1 MNVDRTGM
9 ARVRRP
15 LAAAAAGYLLGMFPS
30 AAITARRVGGGKVDL
45 RSAGTGN
52 PGGANA
58 FRLLGRRAGVAVT
71 CADIAKGALACRLG
85 RAIAGDAGAHLAG
98 VSAVAGHCYP
108 AHAGFRGGMGVATS
122 FGQCLA
128 TFPVYAPLD
137 VGVAVAVG
145 KLSPAR
151 HRIALSLVVSSG
163 LWVAAGGMWWR
174 RGLPNLWG
182 PAPSPLLPLANA
194 ATSGL
199 IASRG
204 LIAIRKQQRTELDTA
219 R

>member
-1 MNVDRTGM
+1 M
-9 ARVRRP
+9 
-15 LAAAAAGYLLGMFPS
+15 
-30 AAITARRVGGGKVDL
+30 

-58 FRLLGRRAGVAVT
+58 LRLLGRRAGVAVT
-71 CADIAKGALACRLG
+71 CADIAKGALACRVG
-85 RAIAGDAGAHLAG
+85 RRVAGDAGAHLAG
-98 VSAVAGHCYP
+98 VAAVAGHCFP
-108 AHAGFRGGMGVATS
+108 AQAGFRGGMGVATS

-137 VGVAVAVG
+137 VGVAAAVA

-151 HRIALSLVVSSG
+151 HRVTLALAVSSG
-163 LWVAAGGMWWR
+163 LWVAAGAIWWR
-174 RGLPNLWG
+174 RGLANLWG
-182 PAPSPLLPLANA
+182 PSPSPLLPLANA

-204 LIAIRKQQRTELDTA
+204 LIEVRKRRRTEPDTT

>member
-1 MNVDRTGM
+1 M
-9 ARVRRP
+9 RR
-15 LAAAAAGYLLGMFPS
+15 LLGAAAAGYLLGALPS
-30 AAITARRVGGGKVDL
+30 ATAAARLARGGSIDV

-52 PGGANA
+52 PGGANVL
-58 FRLLGRRAGVAVT
+58 RLVGRAAGIAVT
-71 CADIAKGALACRLG
+71 CAAVGKGVVACRAG

-98 VSAVAGHCYP
+98 VAAVAGHCYP
-108 AHAGFRGGMGVATS
+108 AHAHFRGGMGVATS

-137 VGVAVAVG
+137 AGVAVTVA
-145 KLSPAR
+145 KLAPKR
-151 HRIALSLVVSSG
+151 HRVALSLLVSSG
-163 LWVAAGGMWWR
+163 LWVGVGAVWWR

-182 PAPSPLLPLANA
+182 PEPSPLLPLANA

-204 LIAIRKQQRTELDTA
+204 VLAVRKRRRTELDAA